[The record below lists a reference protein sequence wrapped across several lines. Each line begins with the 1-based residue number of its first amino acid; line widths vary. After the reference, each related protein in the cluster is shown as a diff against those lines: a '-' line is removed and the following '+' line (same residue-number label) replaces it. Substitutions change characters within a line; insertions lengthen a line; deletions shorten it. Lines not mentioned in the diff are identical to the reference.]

1 MSDCMLII
9 MKSFTEDIILKV
21 FEWKTENSV
30 MSHQLILKLMLFT
43 MTFLVIREKK
53 GAVTEKEIMK

>member
-1 MSDCMLII
+1 
-9 MKSFTEDIILKV
+9 MKSFTENIILDV

-53 GAVTEKEIMK
+53 GAVTEKEIVK